1 MDPPKKGLQGA
12 YPHCRRPWSTI
23 LACTRAWDELEHGVR
38 LLPLQRPL
46 KIFSELT
53 FYDDGFF
60 YNCRSVCDIANRFVY
75 TLIMAYVTNAF
86 KLKQC
91 PHKEHTVGG
100 QLFLSIIPG
109 RFVYFLVVSYIR
121 ELPL

>member
-86 KLKQC
+86 KLKPIKNTLLVVNC
-91 PHKEHTVGG
+91 FC
-100 QLFLSIIPG
+100 QLFQGVLCTSW
-109 RFVYFLVVSYIR
+109 L
-121 ELPL
+121 